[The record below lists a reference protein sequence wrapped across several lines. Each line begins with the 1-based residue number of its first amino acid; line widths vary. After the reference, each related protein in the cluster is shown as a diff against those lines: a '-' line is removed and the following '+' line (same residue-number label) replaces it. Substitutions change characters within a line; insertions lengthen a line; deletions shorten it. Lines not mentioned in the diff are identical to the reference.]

1 MRPSPVLRRFVPVIA
16 VSALVLAAC
25 GSDDDVL
32 ERQRGRHHRAA
43 AGPTAHA
50 GGHLQRHHRRR
61 RPDDRHGRARL
72 PPVGHRR
79 RPESGEGF
87 EAAVAY
93 AVAAEMGYDKDSV
106 VWVRTTF
113 DEAIQPGPKNFDV
126 NLQQYSIT
134 EERKENINFS
144 LPYYTS
150 NQAIVALDG
159 SAAEGAT
166 TIADL
171 KDVKFGAQVGTTSLD
186 FINEVIQ
193 PTQDVFVYDD
203 NVGAKAALEA
213 NQIDAAVFDLPTAL
227 YVSGVEI
234 EGSSVVGQFP
244 ADAGGT
250 SDQFGMRAR
259 TGQPAHRVRRPGDHD
274 AHRERRTRRHHP
286 GVAVRLHRR
295 AGDHRRVIPATPA
308 AHDTLHDRSTD
319 PARALRAG
327 STPAVERHRR
337 DQHDHRRRG
346 ADRVRPE
353 GTRMGTGPPGVLRR
367 RRVPGELSRSGQ
379 RVLARRADPA
389 VVDPADPDRLAADRP
404 RPQHPQPG
412 AVPTPGVRGDLH
424 RRVPRDPGDPA
435 RVPHRVRRSGA
446 GVVTRVGQPVDL
458 GHRDARAV
466 VLGVHRRDHP
476 LGHRRCAREPASGGA
491 VAGHD
496 QPPDHEHA

>member
-1 MRPSPVLRRFVPVIA
+1 MRPSPALRRFLPVIA

-25 GSDDDVL
+25 GSDDDASSDSATDST
-32 ERQRGRHHRAA
+32 EAA
-43 AGPTAHA
+43 ADGTTAGSTPSA
-50 GGHLQRHHRRR
+50 DTCSDTIEDGVLTIGTGE
-61 RPDDRHGRARL
+61 PAFYPWVIDDA
-72 PPVGHRR
+72 
-79 RPESGEGF
+79 PESGEGF

-150 NQAIVALDG
+150 NQAIVALEG

-250 SDQFGMRAR
+250 TDQFGMVLELDNPLTACVDQAI
-259 TGQPAHRVRRPGDHD
+259 T
-274 AHRERRTRRHHP
+274 
-286 GVAVRLHRR
+286 
-295 AGDHRRVIPATPA
+295 
-308 AHDTLHDRSTD
+308 TLT
-319 PARALRAG
+319 
-327 STPAVERHRR
+327 EN
-337 DQHDHRRRG
+337 
-346 ADRVRPE
+346 
-353 GTRMGTGPPGVLRR
+353 
-367 RRVPGELSRSGQ
+367 GELDAITQEWLS
-379 RVLARRADPA
+379 DFT
-389 VVDPADPDRLAADRP
+389 
-404 RPQHPQPG
+404 G
-412 AVPTPGVRGDLH
+412 A
-424 RRVPRDPGDPA
+424 
-435 RVPHRVRRSGA
+435 
-446 GVVTRVGQPVDL
+446 PVIT
-458 GHRDARAV
+458 A
-466 VLGVHRRDHP
+466 
-476 LGHRRCAREPASGGA
+476 E
-491 VAGHD
+491 
-496 QPPDHEHA
+496 